1 MIATV
6 RTVKFT
12 IVGDT
17 VNPLVP
23 QYAGVQGEHNATL
36 LSFELPKEWNAAYQ
50 YRLEYVDG
58 LQHAWVTP
66 VLEASGGTVSYPI
79 PKDWTRAGGMGEARL
94 CAMLLDE
101 QKQERQYIYTQT
113 GRIYFSSQEDGG
125 PRD

>member
-1 MIATV
+1 MITTI

-12 IVGDT
+12 IDADA
-17 VNPLVP
+17 VNPPVP

-36 LSFELPKEWNAAYQ
+36 LSFELPAEWNTAYQ

-58 LQHAWVTP
+58 LQHICVTP
-66 VLEASGGTVSYPI
+66 TLEAAQGAVSYPI
-79 PKDWTRAGGMGEARL
+79 PKDWTKAGGMGEARL

-101 QKQERQYIYTQT
+101 QKQEQQRVYTQT
-113 GRIYFSSQEDGG
+113 GRIYFSPQEDGE